1 MYCIPLVRSTTAS
14 EKRSSPILARLPSWS
29 NPTPATD
36 DLAAARSQ
44 FATVSAPFTRDGDG
58 TQIIN
63 QAVATS
69 VFSAGPDTHGW
80 AVNGDGDYLVYH
92 VTDVTPPS
100 TPPAQ
105 DITDFLTNGTRD
117 ALYAD
122 FISGI
127 TDELWP
133 QSVRGGA
140 YQRMLTLL
148 TTTAAQ

>member
-69 VFSAGPDTHGW
+69 VFSGGPDTHGW

-92 VTDVTPPS
+92 VTDVTPP
-100 TPPAQ
+100 TGEAGK
-105 DITDFLTNGTRD
+105 DITDFLVNATRD
-117 ALYAD
+117 QLYAD
-122 FISGI
+122 FITGV

-133 QSVRGGA
+133 QSARNGA

-148 TTTAAQ
+148 GTLTAQ